1 MSGRKIRRLLLA
13 AAVVGLG
20 YWIYKARPTVPGIID
35 SITNPLMGS
44 HAAVKTSERNRVV
57 GDATSVITEQTE
69 QTELPVGSLREGMT
83 TQEVRDLLGAPD
95 LIEKE
100 TKDGVKQVR
109 WTYKRAARRLVL
121 ENERVVSITVIR

>member
-20 YWIYKARPTVPGIID
+20 YWIYKDRPTVPGIVD
-35 SITNPLMGS
+35 AITNPLMGS

-57 GDATSVITEQTE
+57 GDATSVITEQID
-69 QTELPVGSLREGMT
+69 LPVGSLREGMSA
-83 TQEVRDLLGAPD
+83 QEVRDLLGAPD
-95 LIEKE
+95 LIERE

-109 WTYKRAARRLVL
+109 WTYKRAARLLVL

>member
-20 YWIYKARPTVPGIID
+20 YWIYKDRPTLPGIVD
-35 SITNPLMGS
+35 AITNPLMAS

-57 GDATSVITEQTE
+57 GDATSAITEQI
-69 QTELPVGSLREGMT
+69 ELPVGSLREGMT
-83 TQEVRDLLGAPD
+83 SQEVRDLLGPPD
-95 LIEKE
+95 LIERE
-100 TKDGVKQVR
+100 TKEGVKQVR
-109 WTYKRAARRLVL
+109 WTYKRAARLLVL

>member
-1 MSGRKIRRLLLA
+1 MSGRRIRRLLLL

-20 YWIYKARPTVPGIID
+20 YWIYKDRPTVPGIID
-35 SITNPLMGS
+35 SITNPIMGS

-57 GDATSVITEQTE
+57 GDATLAITEQI
-69 QTELPVGSLREGMT
+69 ELPVGSLREGMSA
-83 TQEVRDLLGAPD
+83 QEVRDLLGAPD
-95 LIEKE
+95 LIENE

-109 WTYKRAARRLVL
+109 WTYKRASRLLVL